1 MHWPIEQP
9 KAVVG
14 LIHGFTEHT
23 GRYIH
28 VAEFLNE
35 NGFAVAA
42 YDLPG
47 HGNTP
52 GKRGHVDT
60 YDALL
65 DSVQTLLDFI
75 RAQYPDA
82 PVFLFGHSIG
92 GNILA
97 NFLIRRKP
105 DIQGAVLQGSW
116 LRMPREPSKV
126 KVGLA
131 RLMRNIYP
139 AMQISAKEDMIPE
152 TMSRDPAVV
161 AAYRTDPLNH
171 GKITP
176 TWFFSTLE
184 AQSYALT
191 HAAEISVPTL
201 VMHGTDDQAAP
212 SSGSEDLVRNGGK
225 NLTLKLW
232 PGLYHGLHDEP
243 EKHEVMQYMVDWMTG
258 QLEPN

>member
-1 MHWPIEQP
+1 MHWPVEQP

-14 LIHGFTEHT
+14 LIHGFTEHI

-28 VAEFLNE
+28 VAEFLDE

-52 GKRGHVDT
+52 GKRGHIAS
-60 YDALL
+60 YNLLL
-65 DSVQTLLDFI
+65 DSVQILLDFI
-75 RAQYPDA
+75 KGQYPNL
-82 PVFLFGHSIG
+82 PVFLFGHSMG

-105 DIQGAVLQGSW
+105 NIRAAVLQGAW
-116 LRMPREPSKV
+116 LRMAYDPPKLEMW
-126 KVGLA
+126 LA
-131 RLMRNIYP
+131 KTMRNIYP
-139 AMQISAKEDMIPE
+139 SIQLPAKMDPN
-152 TMSRDPAVV
+152 TMSRDSAVV
-161 AAYRTDPLNH
+161 AAYRADPFNH

-176 TWFFSTLE
+176 AWFFSAFD
-184 AQSYALT
+184 AQSYAID
-191 HAAEISVPTL
+191 HAAAISVPTL
-201 VMHGTDDQAAP
+201 VMHGTDDRVAS

-243 EKHEVMQYMVDWMTG
+243 EKHAVMQYMVDWMAS